1 MTDEKKFSGWKR
13 TYIGLLNAATVICII
28 IGCFIHIGGWVGKD
42 IWNGVMGWNSGSGS
56 ERSSVAMAGDHS
68 ENTETFKKIKG
79 EIAVGNVR
87 LVKGDEYAVSYESY
101 PEGEEP
107 AYKVTDGVLKIT
119 QKTKKKNINSVNDI
133 KNRFKGARIVITVP
147 SGSEVEVDLAMNMG
161 SIEIEDLTLEDVKLD
176 ADMGSIDIK
185 DAKMEDL
192 DINADMGGIDI
203 EDCSFDE
210 AEIKAQMGG
219 IDVKDCDFS
228 EMEADAD
235 MGGITV
241 SGNYDKLKCD
251 CDMGGINVST
261 GSGKNKL
268 ELSAD
273 MGGITVDGE
282 SVGRNYKN

>member
-28 IGCFIHIGGWVGKD
+28 IGCVIHIGGWVGKD
-42 IWNGVMGWNSGSGS
+42 IWNGVMGWGGNS
-56 ERSSVAMAGDHS
+56 ERASVAMAGDHS

-79 EIAVGNVR
+79 EVAVGNVR
-87 LVKGDEYAVSYESY
+87 LVEGDEYAVSYENY

-107 AYKVTDGVLKIT
+107 TYKVSDSVLKIE
-119 QKTKKKNINSVNDI
+119 QKTKKKNIANMNDI
-133 KNRFKGARIVITVP
+133 KNRFKGARVVITVP
-147 SGSEVEVDLAMNMG
+147 SDSQVEVDLKMNMG

-192 DINADMGGIDI
+192 DISAEMGGIDI
-203 EDCSFDE
+203 EDCKFEDS
-210 AEIKAQMGG
+210 EIRADMGG
-219 IDVKDCDFS
+219 IDVKDCDFI
-228 EMEADAD
+228 EMEAKAD
-235 MGGITV
+235 MGGITI
-241 SGNYDKLKCD
+241 SGNFDKLKCE
-251 CDMGGINVST
+251 CAMGGITVNT
-261 GSGKNKL
+261 GNGKNKL
-268 ELSAD
+268 DLSAD